1 MAKKKVE
8 ESKIETKEEP
18 MDIKSFK
25 LINLDGIGSKTVEKL
40 ATIGVTNPIDFIVRG
55 QTLTEYMDK
64 DVLESS
70 LARVYRQLTEAGVLP
85 RTDSLSALLAWRAK
99 KIYFETGS
107 SRLNMMLPKTEYY
120 IDNGVKRSRLLEGGV
135 ESQTVTEVYGEE
147 GAGKTQFCLTTMVL
161 AMDKGMN
168 VYFVDCEG
176 TLDIDRITK
185 IAESRGI
192 VPDEAFFSHLIYDLA
207 LDTYNI
213 NRISH
218 NFVSKVIDNDIKL
231 IIVDGALG
239 QYRLEYSQG
248 RGELKTRQ
256 DDIKPFLNG
265 IKQLS
270 FYLNIGLLITNQVMG
285 NPSGFGD
292 VVKPVGGYVVSHLP
306 QRIIMFVKGARNKR
320 IAKLKKSAKS
330 DTYEEEFYITDEGVS
345 DNEKFKP
352 KVVKNVTTGK
362 DEEINRENVPESA
375 MIDKSLLEE

>member
-1 MAKKKVE
+1 MAKKKE
-8 ESKIETKEEP
+8 EVLQEEEIKTEKP

-25 LINLDGIGSKTVEKL
+25 LINLEGIGAKTVEKL
-40 ATIGVTNPIDFIVRG
+40 ASIGVTNPIDFIVRG

-64 DVLESS
+64 DVLKNS
-70 LARVYRQLTEAGVLP
+70 LARVYRQLTEAGILP
-85 RTDSLSALLAWRAK
+85 RTDSLSALLEYRAK
-99 KIYFETGS
+99 KVYYDTGS
-107 SRLNMMLPKTEYY
+107 SRLNLMLAKTEYY
-120 IDNGVKRSRLLEGGV
+120 KDEKGIKRSRLLEGGI

-161 AMDKGMN
+161 AMAKGIN

-192 VPDEAFFSHLIYDLA
+192 TPDEEFFSHLIYDLA

-213 NRISH
+213 NRIS
-218 NFVSKVIDNDIKL
+218 NEFVSKIIDNDIKM

-248 RGELKTRQ
+248 RGELKVRQ

-265 IKQLS
+265 LKQIS
-270 FYLNIGLLITNQVMG
+270 FWLNIALLITNQVMG

-306 QRIIMFVKGARNKR
+306 QRIIQFVKGAKNKR

-330 DTYEEEFYITDEGVS
+330 DTYEEEFWITDEGVS
-345 DNEKFKP
+345 DSEKFKP
-352 KVVKNVTTGK
+352 KKVDT
-362 DEEINRENVPESA
+362 PESN
-375 MIDKSLLEE
+375 MIDKSSLLEV